1 MKTWTYEKDGVAVV
15 VSAENVEQAIYQL
28 EREGIQG
35 ARNTDLVPCPV
46 TSRYTRVLK
55 KQVVLS
61 ESEFEFV
68 QGWIYEYANPD
79 FDSFKPKKMSKAEWE
94 ILKGKLLS

>member
-1 MKTWTYEKDGVAVV
+1 MKTWTYEKDGVAVI

-28 EREGIQG
+28 EKINIQG
-35 ARNTDLVPCPV
+35 ARNVDLIPCPV
-46 TSRYTRVLK
+46 TSRYTRVLN

-61 ESEFEFV
+61 KSELEFIKE
-68 QGWIYEYANPD
+68 WIYEYPD

-94 ILKGKLLS
+94 TLKGKLLS